1 MEKLLIVDDEPK
13 VLKALSFLVD
23 GEYRAFTA
31 ECSKDA
37 LEIFDREQISLVLLD
52 VRLGREN
59 GFDVMKKL
67 LERDPQARI
76 IVMTAFP
83 SIDSSIEAIR
93 AGAFYFI
100 SKPIQSEQLMALL
113 NQAAEQVKMS
123 KRIESLEGAARSR
136 IIGESPSMKK
146 LFGLIK
152 QVKDVNANVLI
163 TGESGTGKELVARE
177 IHFSGIRK
185 DKPFIALNCAALPEN
200 LLESELFGYK
210 KGAFTGAVRDEIGI
224 IRRADRGTLF
234 LDEIGEMDLRL
245 QSKLLRFLQ
254 EKEVSP
260 IGGQT
265 HPVDVRIICATNR
278 NMEEEMA
285 AGRFR
290 SDLYYRINVINLCI
304 PPLRE
309 RMEDIPYLV
318 SYFISK
324 YNVAFSKTVSGI
336 TEEAYGALHGYPF
349 YGNIRELENI
359 IQRAILLSS
368 GNMIEKEDLF
378 LPALYIAKPERTKS
392 GNEGHLPVTANDTLK
407 DMEKKM
413 IAFSLKQNDFNRRR
427 TALALDISERS
438 LQYKI
443 KEYGL

>member
-13 VLKALSFLVD
+13 VLKALTFLVE
-23 GEYRAFTA
+23 GEYQVYTA

-37 LEIFDREQISLVLLD
+37 LDIFSKEQIALVLLD
-52 VRLGREN
+52 IRLGRED
-59 GFDVMKKL
+59 GFDVMKRLLKL
-67 LERDPQARI
+67 DSQARI

-83 SIDSSIEAIR
+83 SIDSSIQAIR

-123 KRIESLEGAARSR
+123 RRIVSLEGVARSR
-136 IIGESPSMKK
+136 IIGESASMRKI
-146 LFGLIK
+146 FSLIH

-177 IHFSGIRK
+177 IHFSGIRR

-210 KGAFTGAVRDEIGI
+210 KGSFTGAVKDEVGI
-224 IRRADRGTLF
+224 IRRADKGTLF

-254 EKEVSP
+254 EREVSP
-260 IGGQT
+260 IGGQA

-290 SDLYYRINVINLCI
+290 SDLYYRINVINLQI

-309 RMEDIPYLV
+309 RMEDISKLV
-318 SYFISK
+318 PYFINK
-324 YNVAFSKTVSGI
+324 YNITFNKNVTGI
-336 TEEAYGALHGYPF
+336 TEEAYEALRGYPF
-349 YGNIRELENI
+349 YGNVREFENI

-368 GNMIEKEDLF
+368 GSMIEKDELF
-378 LPALYIAKPERTKS
+378 LPSLYMVKQNQAEK
-392 GNEGHLPVTANDTLK
+392 EGYLTVKGSDTLK

-427 TALALDISERS
+427 TALALGISERS

>member
-13 VLKALSFLVD
+13 VLKALTFLAE
-23 GEYRAFTA
+23 GEYQVYTA

-37 LEIFDREQISLVLLD
+37 LDIFSKEQVALVLLD
-52 VRLGREN
+52 IRLGRED
-59 GFDVMKKL
+59 GFDVMKRL
-67 LERDPQARI
+67 LKQDSQARI

-83 SIDSSIEAIR
+83 SIDSSIQAIR

-123 KRIESLEGAARSR
+123 RRIVSLEGVARSR
-136 IIGESPSMKK
+136 IIGESASMRKI
-146 LFGLIK
+146 FGLIH

-177 IHFSGIRK
+177 IHFSGIRR

-210 KGAFTGAVRDEIGI
+210 KGSFTGAVKDEVGI
-224 IRRADRGTLF
+224 IRRADKGTLF

-254 EKEVSP
+254 EREVSP
-260 IGGQT
+260 IGGEA
-265 HPVDVRIICATNR
+265 HSVDVRIICATNR

-285 AGRFR
+285 SGRFR
-290 SDLYYRINVINLCI
+290 SDLYYRINVINLQI

-309 RMEDIPYLV
+309 RMEDISKLV
-318 SYFISK
+318 PYFINK
-324 YNVAFSKTVSGI
+324 YNIAFNKNVTGI
-336 TEEAYGALHGYPF
+336 TEDAYEALRGYPF
-349 YGNIRELENI
+349 YGNVREFENI

-368 GNMIEKEDLF
+368 GSMIEKDELF
-378 LPALYIAKPERTKS
+378 LPSIYMVKQNQAEK
-392 GNEGHLPVTANDTLK
+392 EGDLTVKGSDTLK

-413 IAFSLKQNDFNRRR
+413 IAFSLKQNGFNRRR
-427 TALALDISERS
+427 TALALEISERS

>member
-13 VLKALSFLVD
+13 VLKALTFLAE
-23 GEYRAFTA
+23 GEYQVYTA

-37 LEIFDREQISLVLLD
+37 LDIFSKEQVALVLLD
-52 VRLGREN
+52 IRLGRED
-59 GFDVMKKL
+59 GFDVMKRL
-67 LERDPQARI
+67 LKQDSQARI

-83 SIDSSIEAIR
+83 TIDSSIQAIR

-123 KRIESLEGAARSR
+123 RRIVSLEGVARSR
-136 IIGESPSMKK
+136 IIGESASMRKI
-146 LFGLIK
+146 FGLIH

-177 IHFSGIRK
+177 IHFSGIRR

-210 KGAFTGAVRDEIGI
+210 KGSFTGAVKDEVGI
-224 IRRADRGTLF
+224 IRRADKGTLF

-254 EKEVSP
+254 ERVVSP
-260 IGGQT
+260 IGGEA
-265 HPVDVRIICATNR
+265 HSVDVRIICATNR

-285 AGRFR
+285 LGRFR
-290 SDLYYRINVINLCI
+290 SDLYYRINVINLQI

-309 RMEDIPYLV
+309 RMEDISKLAP
-318 SYFISK
+318 YFINK
-324 YNVAFSKTVSGI
+324 YNIAFNKNVTGI
-336 TEEAYGALHGYPF
+336 TEEAYEALRGYPF
-349 YGNIRELENI
+349 YGNVREFENI

-368 GNMIEKEDLF
+368 GSMIEKDELF
-378 LPALYIAKPERTKS
+378 LPSLYMVKQNQAEK
-392 GNEGHLPVTANDTLK
+392 EGYLTVKGSDTLK

-427 TALALDISERS
+427 TALALEISERS

>member
-13 VLKALSFLVD
+13 VLKALTFLSENQYEV
-23 GEYRAFTA
+23 YTA
-31 ECSKDA
+31 ECGGKA
-37 LEIFDREQISLVLLD
+37 LELFKKENISLVLLD
-52 VRLGREN
+52 IRLGRED
-59 GFDVMKKL
+59 GFDVMKRL
-67 LERDPQARI
+67 LEENSQARI

-83 SIDSSIEAIR
+83 SIDSSIQAIR

-100 SKPIQSEQLMALL
+100 SKPIQSEQLLALL
-113 NQAAEQVKMS
+113 NQAAEQVKMT
-123 KRIESLEGAARSR
+123 KRIMNLEGAARSR
-136 IIGESPSMKK
+136 MIGESASMKRI
-146 LFGLIK
+146 FGLIG
-152 QVKDVNANVLI
+152 QIKDVNANVLI

-177 IHFSGIRK
+177 IHFSSIRR
-185 DKPFIALNCAALPEN
+185 DKPFIAINCAALPEN

-224 IRRADRGTLF
+224 IRRANHGTLF

-254 EKEVSP
+254 EREVSP
-260 IGGQT
+260 IGGEA

-278 NMEEEMA
+278 NMEEEMT

-290 SDLYYRINVINLCI
+290 SDLYYRINVINLHI

-318 SYFISK
+318 QYFINK
-324 YNVAFSKTVSGI
+324 YNAAFNRNVGGL
-336 TEEAYGALHGYPF
+336 TEEAYEALCGYPF
-349 YGNIRELENI
+349 HGNIRECENI
-359 IQRAILLSS
+359 IQRAILLSP
-368 GNMIEKEDLF
+368 GTMIEKDALV
-378 LPALYIAKPERTKS
+378 LPPLCEMKQKERGAGGENGLELT
-392 GNEGHLPVTANDTLK
+392 GHGTLK
-407 DMEKKM
+407 EMEQKM
-413 IAFSLKQNDFNRRR
+413 IALALKQNNFNRRR
-427 TALALDISERS
+427 TAVSLGISERT